1 MFTACTIHL
10 VANPLSH
17 LRLGTTAA
25 LVMGIVAPQGAEAAR
40 SLAYMASTYCVCVCV
55 CCVYTCTYI
64 WIYSICIQMYA
75 HTHTKTHMHTR
86 VHLHTCS
93 HGHGHRTEHTHGN
106 TQDLRGVSAEQLRS
120 PQLHRWRETVV
131 LNLCVCVCVCVCVC
145 CRACVCAPRE
155 RNDEP

>member
-55 CCVYTCTYI
+55 LCLYMYIHMDIFYLYTDVR
-64 WIYSICIQMYA
+64 SHA
-75 HTHTKTHMHTR
+75 H
-86 VHLHTCS
+86 
-93 HGHGHRTEHTHGN
+93 
-106 TQDLRGVSAEQLRS
+106 
-120 PQLHRWRETVV
+120 
-131 LNLCVCVCVCVCVC
+131 
-145 CRACVCAPRE
+145 
-155 RNDEP
+155 